1 MEFLPLSTSN
11 NASRLRQVGP
21 DLEVPAA
28 PPAPQPQ
35 EKALS
40 LLLLAL
46 RALSQ
51 RTIVAISQLAAVAA
65 LASVWWLF
73 YEALPANP
81 SVHQLTG
88 LGMYGAFVLTLLWI
102 KR

>member
-1 MEFLPLSTSN
+1 MTTSS

-28 PPAPQPQ
+28 APAAPAAQDQ
-35 EKALS
+35 ALS

-46 RALSQ
+46 KALSQ
-51 RTIVAISQLAAVAA
+51 RTIVAIAQLAAVMA

-73 YEALPANP
+73 YAALPVDP

-88 LGMYGAFVLTLLWI
+88 LGMYGAFVLAVLWI